1 MNIICFHNP
10 DEENGY
16 LSNWYG
22 CTFKVNGILFSSM
35 EQFMMYKKAERFGD
49 HLISHR
55 ILETDDVAEIKS
67 LGRQVTGYDDHIWN
81 GIRQIIVYEGLL
93 AKFSQN
99 EECFNGLF
107 LPKSLRVS
115 QRYGIFKVYFCQNV
129 QK

>member
-49 HLISHR
+49 HLISHQHSAQR
-55 ILETDDVAEIKS
+55 HLDS
-67 LGRQVTGYDDHIWN
+67 TGDENKTEKRSDS
-81 GIRQIIVYEGLL
+81 
-93 AKFSQN
+93 AKQRLVFA
-99 EECFNGLF
+99 GF
-107 LPKSLRVS
+107 L
-115 QRYGIFKVYFCQNV
+115 
-129 QK
+129 